1 MRQKKLTQNFS
12 KIKFNN
18 IDNKI
23 FYCLIT
29 LISFSFT
36 FYYGYLGVSPLDSFL
51 IFDAGHKV
59 LNGIH
64 PFKDY
69 WSISGPL
76 LDYIQSILFFIFK
89 TNWFSYVLHAALINS
104 LLAIIVFYFFIII
117 ELQKIN
123 SFIYSLSVSIL
134 AYPAVG
140 TPFMDH
146 HAVIFSL
153 ISVIYLTLGLLKD
166 RKIYW
171 FLSATFLILSFFS
184 KQIPSAYLGI
194 IFIFFI
200 LIHYF
205 KKKKGLK
212 KNTNYFFI
220 GGLFSLT
227 VILIIFFVNSIPLDN
242 FLVQYILYPM
252 TIGGDRITG
261 LNIDLNN
268 IIFQFKFIYFS
279 LLPLIIVFFVIFK
292 KNFRKESEKTDLLV
306 LILFFLTFVIYI
318 YVQLLT
324 KNQILIFFLIP
335 FYLGVSHFYTRK
347 YYRRNFVEVFIF
359 LILIITTLKYHYNYN
374 QNKKFMDFVNTDFK
388 LAINAKVIDKK
399 FIGLKWITPKY
410 SKNPKH
416 EIKLINASK
425 EIILKDNK
433 NKIIISNYQILSV
446 VTKTKN
452 YAPNKWFDPRSVPS
466 KDNKYFKTYK
476 NFFIESLKEQKI
488 QNIYTI
494 GKNKVNY
501 FKFLNIDNCMNYN
514 KVNEILFVANI
525 EKCLK

>member
-1 MRQKKLTQNFS
+1 MRQEKLTQNFS

-104 LLAIIVFYFFIII
+104 LLAIFVFFIII
-117 ELQKIN
+117 ELKKIN

-166 RKIYW
+166 KKIYW

-205 KKKKGLK
+205 KIKKGLE

-220 GGLFSLT
+220 GGLFSLI
-227 VILIIFFVNSIPLDN
+227 VILIIFFVNGIPLDN

-268 IIFQFKFIYFS
+268 IIFQFLS
-279 LLPLIIVFFVIFK
+279 LIHI
-292 KNFRKESEKTDLLV
+292 
-306 LILFFLTFVIYI
+306 
-318 YVQLLT
+318 
-324 KNQILIFFLIP
+324 
-335 FYLGVSHFYTRK
+335 
-347 YYRRNFVEVFIF
+347 
-359 LILIITTLKYHYNYN
+359 
-374 QNKKFMDFVNTDFK
+374 
-388 LAINAKVIDKK
+388 
-399 FIGLKWITPKY
+399 
-410 SKNPKH
+410 
-416 EIKLINASK
+416 
-425 EIILKDNK
+425 
-433 NKIIISNYQILSV
+433 
-446 VTKTKN
+446 
-452 YAPNKWFDPRSVPS
+452 
-466 KDNKYFKTYK
+466 
-476 NFFIESLKEQKI
+476 
-488 QNIYTI
+488 
-494 GKNKVNY
+494 
-501 FKFLNIDNCMNYN
+501 
-514 KVNEILFVANI
+514 
-525 EKCLK
+525 

>member
-123 SFIYSLSVSIL
+123 LFIYSLSVSIL

-153 ISVIYLTLGLLKD
+153 ISVIYLILGLLKD

-171 FLSATFLILSFFS
+171 FLSKFVKLLINLNIFPLEITHRNRYFNFFS
-184 KQIPSAYLGI
+184 KFSQPIKSFHIYASLSSCMPFTFWSMKSVPPS
-194 IFIFFI
+194 
-200 LIHYF
+200 
-205 KKKKGLK
+205 K
-212 KNTNYFFI
+212 
-220 GGLFSLT
+220 S
-227 VILIIFFVNSIPLDN
+227 
-242 FLVQYILYPM
+242 
-252 TIGGDRITG
+252 
-261 LNIDLNN
+261 
-268 IIFQFKFIYFS
+268 
-279 LLPLIIVFFVIFK
+279 
-292 KNFRKESEKTDLLV
+292 
-306 LILFFLTFVIYI
+306 
-318 YVQLLT
+318 
-324 KNQILIFFLIP
+324 
-335 FYLGVSHFYTRK
+335 
-347 YYRRNFVEVFIF
+347 
-359 LILIITTLKYHYNYN
+359 LILIAEMPKS
-374 QNKKFMDFVNTDFK
+374 
-388 LAINAKVIDKK
+388 AIIKIYA
-399 FIGLKWITPKY
+399 FIF
-410 SKNPKH
+410 
-416 EIKLINASK
+416 
-425 EIILKDNK
+425 IILNK
-433 NKIIISNYQILSV
+433 
-446 VTKTKN
+446 
-452 YAPNKWFDPRSVPS
+452 
-466 KDNKYFKTYK
+466 
-476 NFFIESLKEQKI
+476 
-488 QNIYTI
+488 
-494 GKNKVNY
+494 
-501 FKFLNIDNCMNYN
+501 
-514 KVNEILFVANI
+514 LF
-525 EKCLK
+525 